1 MSLAGPLFGADDGDT
16 TTTASSVA
24 LRPTD
29 REQWHMQALHDRLK
43 ITAAQEPLWTAVAE
57 LVRRNDRAIDTI
69 SRERR
74 DSASTMTAVED
85 LRSFAAI
92 AAAHAAG
99 TKAFLPAFAAL
110 YEVMPAEQQVNADLV
125 FREADPMG
133 RTGITAPP

>member
-16 TTTASSVA
+16 AATASSVA

-43 ITAAQEPLWTAVAE
+43 
-57 LVRRNDRAIDTI
+57 
-69 SRERR
+69 
-74 DSASTMTAVED
+74 MTAVED

-110 YEVMPAEQQVNADLV
+110 YQIMPAEQQVNADRV
-125 FREADPMG
+125 FREADPKAQ
-133 RTGITAPP
+133 TGITAPQ